1 MNSSG
6 SARFPWPFVI
16 TAALIL
22 LITMGARQTIGLF
35 VAPLDAAT
43 GLGIVSISLAVAIG
57 QFVWGFAQPLF
68 GIVSISLAV
77 AIGQFVW
84 GFAQPLFGIVAD
96 RYGPGRVIA
105 FGALMLAAGTS
116 LTPFV
121 HSEWQLIAT
130 LGVVSAFGA
139 GAGSLGI
146 LIGSIMQ
153 RIAGNGRSLAAG
165 IINAGGSLGQF
176 VFAPLV
182 QAAIFGVGW
191 AGAMV
196 GVAAATLL
204 TLPLAFLMRRRA
216 GSAASAAAS
225 AAPAITLRQQLR
237 EAAAERSYWWLHL
250 GFFTCGFHV
259 AFLVTHLPGEV
270 RLCGLSPVISAN
282 AIAIIGLA
290 NVAGSLGAG
299 WLGTRFRMKHLLVW
313 IYGGRAAA
321 ILCFMMLPKTATTF
335 YIFATLLG
343 ITWLATLPPTA
354 GLVGK
359 LFGTRYLAT
368 LIGLTMLSHQLG
380 AFYGAWLGGLAVA
393 HFGNYDWMFYA
404 DAALATFAALI
415 NLPIREAPVV
425 RAPAA
430 A

>member
-1 MNSSG
+1 MNSSP
-6 SARFPWPFVI
+6 SAGRFPWPLVI
-16 TAALIL
+16 TASAIL
-22 LITMGARQTIGLF
+22 LVTMGARQTIGLF
-35 VAPLDAAT
+35 IAPLDSAT
-43 GLGIVSISLAVAIG
+43 GLGIVSISLAVAIA
-57 QFVWGFAQPLF
+57 QFVWGVAQPVF
-68 GIVSISLAV
+68 GA
-77 AIGQFVW
+77 
-84 GFAQPLFGIVAD
+84 VAD

-105 FGALMLAAGTS
+105 FGGLMLAAGTAA
-116 LTPFV
+116 TPFV
-121 HSEWQLIAT
+121 RSEWALILT
-130 LGVVSAFGA
+130 LGIVSAFGA
-139 GAGSLGI
+139 GAGSLAI

-153 RIAGNGRSLAAG
+153 RMAGERRSMAAG

-191 AGAMV
+191 VGAMI
-196 GVAAATLL
+196 GVAGATLL
-204 TLPLAFLMRRRA
+204 TLPLAFAMRRR
-216 GSAASAAAS
+216 GDAATAAA
-225 AAPAITLRQQLR
+225 AQPAGERLTLRQQLR

-270 RLCGLSPVISAN
+270 RLCGLSPTVGAN
-282 AIAIIGLA
+282 SLAIIGLA

-299 WLGTRFRMKHLLVW
+299 WLGTRCRLKFLLSW
-313 IYGGRAAA
+313 IYLARASA
-321 ILCFMMLPKTATTF
+321 IVCFMMAPKTALTF
-335 YIFATLLG
+335 YIFALALG
-343 ITWLATLPPTA
+343 VTWLATLPPTA

-393 HFGNYDWMFYA
+393 HFGDYTWMFYA
-404 DAALATFAALI
+404 DAALAAFAALA
-415 NLPIREAPVV
+415 NLPIREARVV
-425 RAPAA
+425 REAA

>member
-1 MNSSG
+1 MRPGDFVSMSS
-6 SARFPWPFVI
+6 SPTASRFPWGFVM
-16 TAALIL
+16 TAAMIL

-35 VAPLDAAT
+35 IAPIDNAT

-57 QFVWGFAQPLF
+57 QF
-68 GIVSISLAV
+68 I
-77 AIGQFVW
+77 W

-105 FGALMLAAGTS
+105 FGAIMMAIGTT

-121 HSEWQLIAT
+121 HAEWQLVAT
-130 LGVVSAFGA
+130 LGVISAFGA
-139 GAGSLGI
+139 GAGSLSI

-153 RIAGNGRSLAAG
+153 RMAGEGRSMAAG

-182 QAAIFGVGW
+182 QLMISGVGW
-191 AGAMV
+191 VGAMV
-196 GVAAATLL
+196 GVAGATLL
-204 TLPLAFLMRRRA
+204 TLPLAFLMRRRSDDP
-216 GSAASAAAS
+216 GRAASAYAT
-225 AAPAITLRQQLR
+225 PTITLRQQLR

-270 RLCGLSPVISAN
+270 RLCGLSPMISAN
-282 AIAIIGLA
+282 SIAIIGLA

-299 WLGTRFRMKHLLVW
+299 WLGTRFRMKHLLFWV
-313 IYGGRAAA
+313 YSLRAAS
-321 ILCFMMLPKTATTF
+321 ILCFMMAPKTALTF
-335 YIFATLLG
+335 YIFALALG

-354 GLVGK
+354 GLVAK

-380 AFYGAWLGGLAVA
+380 AFYGAWLGGIVVA
-393 HFGNYDWMFYA
+393 HTGNYSWMFYA
-404 DAALATFAALI
+404 DAALAAFAALI
-415 NLPIREAPVV
+415 NLPIREPAII
-425 RAPAA
+425 RATATA
-430 A
+430 

>member
-1 MNSSG
+1 MNPSQTAG
-6 SARFPWPFVI
+6 RFPWALV
-16 TAALIL
+16 AAASVIL

-35 VAPLDAAT
+35 VAPLDDAT
-43 GLGIVSISLAVAIG
+43 GLGIVTISLAVAVG
-57 QFVWGFAQPLF
+57 QFIWGM
-68 GIVSISLAV
+68 
-77 AIGQFVW
+77 
-84 GFAQPLFGIVAD
+84 AQPLFGIVAD

-105 FGALMLAAGTS
+105 FGGVMLALGTAA
-116 LTPFV
+116 TPFV
-121 HSEWQLIAT
+121 RSEWALIAT

-139 GAGSLGI
+139 GAGSLAI

-153 RIAGNGRSLAAG
+153 RMAGARSSLAAG

-182 QAAIFGVGW
+182 QAAIFAFGWVGAMLGV
-191 AGAMV
+191 AGA
-196 GVAAATLL
+196 ALL
-204 TLPLAFLMRRRA
+204 TLPLAVAMRRPA
-216 GSAASAAAS
+216 GAAKAAAQ
-225 AAPAITLRQQLR
+225 PAGERSTLGQQLR

-270 RLCGLSPVISAN
+270 RLCGLSPVVSAN
-282 AIAIIGLA
+282 SIAIIGLA

-299 WLGTRFRMKHLLVW
+299 WLGTRFRLKFLLSW
-313 IYGGRAAA
+313 IYLGRAAA
-321 ILCFMMLPKTATTF
+321 IVCFMMAPKTALTF
-335 YIFATLLG
+335 YIFATALG
-343 ITWLATLPPTA
+343 VTWLATLPPTA

-380 AFYGAWLGGLAVA
+380 AFYGAWLGGIAVA
-393 HFGNYDWMFYA
+393 HFGDYDWMFYA
-404 DAALATFAALI
+404 DAALAAFAALV

-425 RAPAA
+425 RAAA
-430 A
+430 AA